1 MNMLTKTILLA
12 GLSLATVAGNLSAAS
27 ADDWGRRHGGNN
39 GGWNNGG
46 GWNNDNGWRGR
57 DRGWNRGDDRRDDRR
72 HNRNNAIAAGV
83 LGLAAGAI
91 IAGAMSQP
99 QPQPV
104 YREPIYNAP
113 PPPPQ
118 VFYPATPARGNYG
131 RNYGG
136 SFQPWSREWYN
147 WCSQRYRSF
156 NATSGTFRGY
166 DGQDRFCVAN

>member
-99 QPQPV
+99 QPV